1 MFAKTAFAAALSL
14 LSLPAIAG
22 GAADATRAEIAA
34 AMGGV
39 PTFLDGVADT
49 ALPGLWKTYVEF
61 QANPDSALDP
71 KTKSL
76 ISLAVAAQI
85 PCTYCIW
92 QDTREAL
99 AAGATEDEI
108 EEAVATA
115 AMTRAWSTIFN
126 GTQVDLETFKK
137 EMGGS

>member
-1 MFAKTAFAAALSL
+1 MKKPALVAALAL
-14 LSLPAIAG
+14 IAAPVLADD
-22 GAADATRAEIAA
+22 AAQTRDQIAA

-39 PTFLDGVADT
+39 PSFIDGVADA

-61 QANPDSALDP
+61 QANPDTALDP

-99 AAGATEDEI
+99 AAGATQDEV

-126 GTQVDLETFKK
+126 GTQVDFETFKA

>member
-1 MFAKTAFAAALSL
+1 MFRKTLLALSL
-14 LSLPAIAG
+14 TVAATASQAG
-22 GAADATRAEIAA
+22 DAEATRAEIQSM
-34 AMGGV
+34 MGGV
-39 PTFLDGVADT
+39 PSFIDGVADA
-49 ALPGLWKTYVEF
+49 ALPGLWQTYMEF
-61 QANPDSALDP
+61 QANPGTALDP

-99 AAGATEDEI
+99 AAGATQDEI

-126 GTQVDLETFKK
+126 GTQVDFERFKA